1 MTVPPMNSIKL
12 KLIIIYV
19 SVVLI
24 VMIIS
29 GTYMLY
35 RVRSREIET
44 IQSQLVT
51 LAEAVE
57 TSIIHVYDRHDF
69 WDAPPWELLGGAYDI
84 DSMILNDIG
93 IPIAPHNF
101 VELLGAQR
109 INDEAVLSAV
119 YGREG
124 FDIRSRG
131 IDSNHVQQQW
141 LSYARP
147 VVVGDDTFIVYT
159 RVSAH
164 GLNESLAD
172 LMMILITMVLIS
184 VVLTAVLWFFLANRI
199 TNPIVTMIDRAKAM
213 AQGELSQEIPVHG
226 KDEIG
231 QLAYNFN
238 HMAKELSQLDTMR
251 KEFVAN
257 VSHELRTPLTS
268 IRTYTETLLE
278 GALDEPETASR
289 FLKIVDD
296 EAQRMSLLV
305 TDLLELSRLD
315 SARTKLDQ
323 DVLDLVGLL
332 RVTIR
337 QSQILAEQKNQTI
350 SFNPPEESCFI
361 LANAPRVNQ
370 VIINILSNSIKYS
383 PEDTT
388 IHVSVETN
396 ENDHR
401 VYIKDEGVGIPEESI
416 SRIFERF
423 YRVDKG
429 RSRSMGGTGLGLAI
443 AKEIIEEH
451 GGNIYATS
459 TLGEGTTMI
468 LRFNRYFEA
477 AVESG
482 K

>member
-1 MTVPPMNSIKL
+1 MNSIKL

-19 SVVLI
+19 AVVLV

-29 GTYMLY
+29 GTVMLL
-35 RVRSREIET
+35 RVRSREIEN
-44 IQSQLVT
+44 IQSRLSAQ
-51 LAEAVE
+51 ADHVE
-57 TSIIHVYDRHDF
+57 DQIVHTHEPREF
-69 WDAPPWELLGGAYDI
+69 GGAAPWGLLGAYDI
-84 DSMILNDIG
+84 ESMILTDAG
-93 IPIAPHNF
+93 VPIAPLALAQ
-101 VELLGAQR
+101 LLSAHH
-109 INDEAVLSAV
+109 IADEAVIEAV
-119 YGREG
+119 AGREG
-124 FDIRSRG
+124 FSVGRRAPGVDV
-131 IDSNHVQQQW
+131 DQTEHQW

-147 VVVGDDTFIVYT
+147 VIRGDQTFIVYT
-159 RVSAH
+159 RVNAEL
-164 GLNESLAD
+164 LNDNLFSLMFNLAI
-172 LMMILITMVLIS
+172 MILIAVA
-184 VVLTAVLWFFLANRI
+184 LTIILWFFLANTI

-278 GALDEPETASR
+278 GAMEEAENAMR
-289 FLKIVDD
+289 FLQIVDD

-323 DVLDLVGLL
+323 DILDLVGLL

-337 QSQILAEQKNQTI
+337 QSKILAEQKNQTVI
-350 SFNPPEESCFI
+350 FEPPEDSCFI
-361 LANAPRVNQ
+361 LANAPRINQ
-370 VIINILSNSIKYS
+370 VISNILSNSIKYS
-383 PEDTT
+383 PDDTT
-388 IHVSVETN
+388 IHVSVETTDT
-396 ENDHR
+396 DHR
-401 VYIKDEGVGIPEESI
+401 VHIKDEGVGIPEDSL

-459 TLGEGTTMI
+459 TLGSGTTMI

-477 AVESG
+477 AV
-482 K
+482 

>member
-19 SVVLI
+19 SVILI
-24 VMIIS
+24 VMIVS
-29 GTYMLY
+29 GTYMVYSSYNYEIGRTRERLANFAEMIENTI
-35 RVRSREIET
+35 VRTYEPGE
-44 IQSQLVT
+44 
-51 LAEAVE
+51 
-57 TSIIHVYDRHDF
+57 F
-69 WDAPPWELLGGAYDI
+69 MDAATWELLAAYDI
-84 DSMILNDIG
+84 EGMILSDIG
-93 IPIAPHNF
+93 RPIAPEQFSMLFSNQS
-101 VELLGAQR
+101 LSDG
-109 INDEAVLSAV
+109 AVLAAV
-119 YGREG
+119 AGNVG
-124 FDIRSRG
+124 FDARSQAIG
-131 IDSNHVQQQW
+131 TDQTIQQW
-141 LSYARP
+141 LSFAMP
-147 VVVGDDTFIVYT
+147 VTVGERTFVVYT
-159 RVSAH
+159 RISTDS
-164 GLNESLAD
+164 LNDRLSSL
-172 LMMILITMVLIS
+172 ILNIIVMLLIS
-184 VVLTAVLWFFLANRI
+184 VALTFVLWFFLASRI
-199 TNPIVTMIDRAKAM
+199 TNPIVTMIARAKAM

-238 HMAKELSQLDTMR
+238 HMARELSQLDTMR

-278 GALDEPETASR
+278 GALEEPETAMR

-305 TDLLELSRLD
+305 SDLLELSRLD

-350 SFNPPEESCFI
+350 EFNPPEESCFI
-361 LANAPRVNQ
+361 LANAPRFNQ
-370 VIINILSNSIKYS
+370 VVFNVLSNAVKYS

-388 IHVSVETN
+388 ISVSVEATD
-396 ENDHR
+396 EDYR
-401 VYIKDEGVGIPEESI
+401 VYIKDQGVGIPEDSVD
-416 SRIFERF
+416 RIFERF

-429 RSRSMGGTGLGLAI
+429 RSRAMGGTGLGLAI

-459 TLGEGTTMI
+459 VLGEGTTMV
-468 LRFNRYFEA
+468 LRIDRYID
-477 AVESG
+477 

>member
-1 MTVPPMNSIKL
+1 MNSIKL
-12 KLIIIYV
+12 KLLIIYV
-19 SVVLI
+19 AVVLV

-29 GTYMLY
+29 GTYMIYSVRRREINNYESRLSSHADIIE
-35 RVRSREIET
+35 RDIVRSHDPRDFRAASEWGI
-44 IQSQLVT
+44 
-51 LAEAVE
+51 LA
-57 TSIIHVYDRHDF
+57 
-69 WDAPPWELLGGAYDI
+69 AYDFQ
-84 DSMILNDIG
+84 SMILSDIG
-93 IPIAPHNF
+93 IPIAPQPF
-101 VELLGAQR
+101 AQLLGAQR

-119 YGREG
+119 GGDEG
-124 FDIRSRG
+124 FTVRSRA
-131 IDSNHVQQQW
+131 IDTNETWAQF
-141 LSYARP
+141 LAYARP
-147 VVVGDDTFIVYT
+147 VTVGNETFIVYV
-159 RVSAH
+159 RVRMDS
-164 GLNESLAD
+164 LNQGISQ
-172 LMMILITMVLIS
+172 LMFHLVVMVLIS
-184 VVLTAVLWFFLANRI
+184 VVLTAILWFFLANTI

-213 AQGELSQEIPVHG
+213 AEGELSQEIPVHG

-238 HMAKELSQLDTMR
+238 LMAKELSQLDTMR

-278 GALDEPETASR
+278 GALEEPETAAR

-315 SARTKLDQ
+315 SARSKLDQ

-337 QSQILAEQKNQTI
+337 QSQILAEQKKQTI
-350 SFNPPEESCFI
+350 QFDNPEDACFI
-361 LANAPRVNQ
+361 LGNSPRINQ
-370 VIINILSNSIKYS
+370 VISNILSNAVKYS

-388 IHVSVETN
+388 IQVSVETT
-396 ENDHR
+396 DKDYR
-401 VYIKDEGVGIPEESI
+401 VYFKDQGMGIPEDSI

-423 YRVDKG
+423 YRVDKA
-429 RSRSMGGTGLGLAI
+429 RARAMGGTGLGLAI

-459 TLGEGTTMI
+459 TPGEGTTMV
-468 LRFNRYFEA
+468 LRFNRYFETIL
-477 AVESG
+477 S
-482 K
+482 